1 MHIRQNRQARR
12 WIIGAGVSSLALV
25 SALAAHAQDAAG
37 QDAANQTGVQ
47 EVVITAQKRAERLQD
62 VPVSVAVVS
71 AARLEQTHIT
81 NLQDLPLLSPS
92 LTFNDSNSS
101 RGQGLS
107 IRGVGTLSF
116 SDGVEPSVS
125 TVVDGVVLGR
135 QAMSTFDLIDVDH
148 VEVLRGPQGTLFGK
162 NSSAGLINIVTQAPS
177 HRFGGAWSAS
187 YGDLGETKLQG
198 TVTGPLVEGK
208 LAARLTAYYDSND
221 GYVHDITT
229 GADLNERKQYGV
241 RAKLLWTPTENT
253 DVLAIAD
260 YAKNTGNCCA
270 PTIRS
275 VTANNTYFGHPYSY
289 YVGVTPGPDNEST
302 SAGANSVSN
311 QSGAGASVQ
320 VDQRLHGFTLTSI
333 SAYRQYHVYDNIDS
347 DLTSVNLL
355 DLNNADQ
362 RQDQFSQ
369 ELRLTSP
376 KGQRLEYVAGL
387 YYFYQGLK
395 TQTQSAGTLGAV
407 AAPAFLGSQ
416 VNRNIH
422 LNNTAA
428 FGQATFHVT
437 DKLSV
442 IGGVRYTVEDQH
454 AYFIR
459 TVMPGAIAAT
469 PISVAGP
476 PLTAQNLNSYE
487 KKASDHFAIQYEFT
501 PDLMAYA
508 SYSRGFKGAALNLLN
523 FLSATQVSTGAYLV
537 PPEIPTD
544 YEAGIRSSFFQ
555 RRLQVNATVFNETF
569 KGFQAT
575 AYDAISASNTLVSA
589 GELRSRGFEL
599 ETLAAPVRGLNLSAN
614 LAYTDAEFTD
624 FPNAPCYPGQLLAA
638 GSGCHALG
646 ATYVQDLKGK
656 PLNNAPKW
664 ALTLG
669 ASYTRPLNWQGLEG
683 FVDANYSWRSKVNF
697 SLSQDPNTVQD
708 AYGVLSLNVGVQ
720 TPGQKLRLAV
730 FARNLTDEHYASF
743 IYASSFQAGSASVPA
758 GYSQFFPEAARR
770 IVGVSLSGKF

>member
-1 MHIRQNRQARR
+1 MAIQHNRTAKL
-12 WIIGAGVSSLALV
+12 WLIGAGVSSLAMM
-25 SALAAHAQDAAG
+25 AAMGAHAQDNAA
-37 QDAANQTGVQ
+37 QTGVQ
-47 EVVITAQKRAERLQD
+47 EVVVTAQKRTERLQD

-71 AARLEQTHIT
+71 AARLEQVHVS

-92 LTFNDSNSS
+92 LSFNDSNSS

-162 NSSAGLINIVTQAPS
+162 NSSAGVISIVTQAPS
-177 HRFGGAWSAS
+177 QHFGGAWSAS
-187 YGDLGETKLQG
+187 YGELGETKLQG
-198 TVTGPLVEGK
+198 TVTGPIVADK
-208 LAARLTAYYDSND
+208 LAARITAYYDTND
-221 GYVHDITT
+221 GYIHDVTT
-229 GADLNERKQYGV
+229 GADLNDRKQYGV
-241 RAKLLWTPTENT
+241 RAKLLWTPTSST
-253 DVLAIAD
+253 DVTAIVD
-260 YAKNTGNCCA
+260 YAKNTGGCCA

-289 YVGVTPGPDNEST
+289 YVGVTPGVDNEQT
-302 SAGANSVSN
+302 SAGTNSVSN
-311 QSGAGASVQ
+311 QSGSGASVQ
-320 VDQRLHGFTLTSI
+320 VDQRLHDFTLTSI

-347 DLTSVNLL
+347 DLTSLNLL
-355 DLNNADQ
+355 DLNNANQ
-362 RQDQFSQ
+362 KQDQFSQ
-369 ELRLTSP
+369 EFRLTSP
-376 KGQRLEYVAGL
+376 TGKRLEYVAGL

-395 TQTQSAGTLGAV
+395 TQTQSAGGLGAV
-407 AAPAFLGSQ
+407 PAPLFLGSQ

-422 LNNTAA
+422 LDNTAA

-437 DKLSV
+437 DKLSL
-442 IGGVRYTVEDQH
+442 IGGLRYTVEDQH

-459 TVMPGAIAAT
+459 SVMPGAVAAT

-476 PLTAQNLNSYE
+476 PLVAQGLGSYE
-487 KKASDHFAIQYEFT
+487 KKLSDHFAIQYEIT
-501 PDLMAYA
+501 PDIMAYA
-508 SYSRGFKGAALNLLN
+508 SYSRGYKGAALNLLN
-523 FLSATQVSTGAYLV
+523 FLSATQVSSGAYLV

-544 YEAGIRSSFFQ
+544 YEAGVRTSFFQ
-555 RRLQVNATVFNETF
+555 HRLQVNATVFDETF

-575 AYDAISASNTLVSA
+575 AYDSVSNSNTLVSA
-589 GELRSRGFEL
+589 GELRSRGAEL
-599 ETLAAPVRGLNLSAN
+599 EALATPMRGLNLSAN
-614 LAYTDAEFTD
+614 IAYTDASFTN
-624 FPNAPCYPGQLLAA
+624 FPNGPCYPGQLLVANTR
-638 GSGCHALG
+638 CHAVG
-646 ATYVQDLKGK
+646 ATFVQDLKGQQ
-656 PLNNAPKW
+656 LNNAPKW
-664 ALTLG
+664 AFTLG
-669 ASYTRPLNWQGLEG
+669 GSYTRPLNWHALEG

-720 TPGQKLRLAV
+720 TPGQRLRLAV